1 MLDLFGFF
9 FHLSKANCFQSLL
22 LVSFVFLKKPCDVLL
37 FGISLLLGAVLSSF
51 FLSAICRRLEILLLV
66 LFFSK
71 IGDIFSSWKL
81 SGCPN

>member
-9 FHLSKANCFQSLL
+9 FHLSKANRFQSLL

-37 FGISLLLGAVLSSF
+37 FGISLLLWCGPSF